1 MKRMGLF
8 LAVVFASVM
17 AQAQVAGPLWT
28 CELTAEKMTGLNIG
42 FILSAGGSEA
52 ADVTITCTD
61 LEGKTV
67 TKKGAMVLTR
77 IGFGF
82 GISFPKDMAMHSVVV
97 GLADP
102 DELFGDYH
110 VGASANAT
118 VIAVEGGVILST
130 GLDNGLMLELGLY
143 SGKSIGLSINPLQAL
158 FIQILTPEAF
168 KELKKKQKEQQNNNG
183 GGNH

>member
-1 MKRMGLF
+1 MKKVAMF
-8 LAVVFASVM
+8 LAVLFVGAM

-28 CELTAEKMTGLNIG
+28 CELQADKMTGLNIG

-52 ADVTITCTD
+52 ADVTINCTD

-67 TKKGAMVLTR
+67 TKKGAMVLSR
-77 IGFGF
+77 IGIGI
-82 GISFPKDMAMHSVVV
+82 GISFPKDMSMYTVVT

-102 DELFGDYH
+102 NELFGNYH
-110 VGASANAT
+110 IGASANAT
-118 VIAVEGGVILST
+118 VVAVEGGVVLST

-158 FIQILTPEAF
+158 FVQIMTPEAF
-168 KELKKKQKEQQNNNG
+168 KEMKKKQKEQQNNG